1 MNRGQRWRHGIDV
14 VIVLVA
20 RDFRGRYRNTGIG
33 VLWSVLNPLLFLLT
47 FYLVFARLMHIGIAH
62 YASFAFTAIIAWSWL
77 QGALQQSAESITSSA
92 TLTAQPGFP
101 LQALP
106 LAAVGSGLIHLL
118 IALPLLALL
127 LLAEG
132 VPLTWRAVTVL
143 PLLGLQGLL
152 LLGMSFIVA
161 ALNVRYRDTQHI
173 LPVILQVGYFL
184 TPIFYDLN
192 VVGPEYRG
200 YFTFNPMA
208 VLIQAYRAVLMQG
221 SFPDWR
227 PLAGLFV
234 LALLLLVVGRRY
246 FERARDTFLEAL

>member
-1 MNRGQRWRHGIDV
+1 VSRGQHWRHGIDV

-47 FYLVFARLMHIGIAH
+47 FYLVFARLLHIGIAH

-106 LAAVGSGLIHLL
+106 L
-118 IALPLLALL
+118 LALL

-132 VPLTWRAVTVL
+132 VPLTWRVVAVL

-173 LPVILQVGYFL
+173 LPVLLQIGYFL

-221 SFPDWR
+221 SFPDWH
-227 PLAGLFV
+227 PLAGLFA